1 MRVRLKF
8 ISDKNNIT
16 LPVHYNYLLQGFI
29 YDHLS
34 DFLRDKIHNEGYN
47 FEKKIFRFFTFSKIF
62 GKFDIVENNII
73 FNREIYF
80 WISSPIN
87 DILNSFASHL
97 IKQKNLKIGSEYLN
111 LVSIEVPLEK
121 KIKEDFNIKTLSPIT
136 TYTTLYGLNNKKKTY
151 FYSPFEKEFSDFLE
165 KNIKDKYFAFYGQK
179 GEENADDLKFEI
191 KPLYV
196 SKRNEHVIIYKK
208 TVIKAWSGIYTIKGS
223 PSLLKLAYEAGIGSK
238 NSQGFGMIE
247 EYEDNNE

>member
-34 DFLRDKIHNEGYN
+34 EFLRNKIHNKGFN

-62 GKFDIVENNII
+62 GNFKIVEKNII
-73 FNREIYF
+73 FNKEIYF

-97 IKQKNLKIGSEYLN
+97 IKQKILKLGNEYLI
-111 LVSIEVPLEK
+111 LTSIEVPLEK
-121 KIKEDFNIKTLSPIT
+121 EIKEELKVKTLSPIT
-136 TYTTLYGLNNKKKTY
+136 TYTTLYGQNNKKKTY
-151 FYSPFEKEFSDFLE
+151 FYSPYEKEFSDFLE
-165 KNIKDKYFAFYGQK
+165 KNIKDKYFAFF
-179 GEENADDLKFEI
+179 GEKENINDLKFEI

-196 SKRNEHVIIYKK
+196 SKKNEHIIIYKN
-208 TVIKAWSGIYTIKGS
+208 TVIKAWSGIYTLKGT
-223 PSLLKLAYEAGIGSK
+223 PSLLKLAYDTGIGSK
-238 NSQGFGMIE
+238 NSQGFGMFE
-247 EYEDNNE
+247 EYEDNNG